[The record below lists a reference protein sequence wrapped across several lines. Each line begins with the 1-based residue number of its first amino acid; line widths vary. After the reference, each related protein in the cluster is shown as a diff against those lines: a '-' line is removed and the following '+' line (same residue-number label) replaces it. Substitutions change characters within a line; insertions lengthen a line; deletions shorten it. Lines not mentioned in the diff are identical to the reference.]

1 MINTVVRIVCLFIS
15 EGLIITVLNIV
26 KKPQHYII
34 HKPQYHG
41 ESMGL
46 HMEVSIETS
55 MVYSTWDI

>member
-26 KKPQHYII
+26 KKPQPYII

-46 HMEVSIETS
+46 HEFFI
-55 MVYSTWDI
+55 IQL